1 MKNDVM
7 GKGRVAGRRCRSR
20 LYALARSPLP
30 VLTTGMWVGDS
41 NEPLEI
47 IVIPK
52 NSTLVE
58 VESIIA
64 RIADARGGS
73 KTRHLLVLGV
83 EHLPAILRASKAS
96 QDERFRSDSHFV
108 CQQMA
113 EEQHGDLIIKYNAM
127 DFDMCATIKD
137 RGWMG
142 EEALEVMMNEAES
155 NRWKPLPEAWV
166 EVMARASAQCERVM
180 KILGDLGRSWEIG
193 WRGPFTRR

>member
-113 EEQHGDLIIKYNAM
+113 EEQHGDLIIK
-127 DFDMCATIKD
+127 
-137 RGWMG
+137 
-142 EEALEVMMNEAES
+142 
-155 NRWKPLPEAWV
+155 
-166 EVMARASAQCERVM
+166 CERVM
-180 KILGDLGRSWEIG
+180 KILGDLGRSWEILG
-193 WRGPFTRR
+193 DRLARSFHPKMSSGFANGPLLYKELKRIDGFPLNETVSRG